1 MINKKSNLIII
12 ALCGMIALAAGIV
25 LWKPMG
31 VARVIVGVKQECS
44 DWVERQYR
52 SKEMVS
58 LEEYHAIE
66 NPDECWQYNVIAHGG
81 GGIDGKIYTNSKE
94 AMVLHYENG
103 TRLFDVDLRFTSDRE
118 IVLRHN
124 WQDNLEQEMLLKE
137 NISFERDELEQV
149 QVNQEDAPDLETF
162 CNTRVYKKYTPMTYE
177 NAVDF
182 LKEHQDAML
191 VIDTKE
197 NIEDTYQYIVNHT
210 EEELLDQIIVSLYRY
225 DDLEI
230 VKKIYPFEHV
240 MFRQH
245 EVYPVNYTELIAF
258 CLEHN
263 IQAININEK
272 YFLNDNMDLFEQYNI
287 KLYVAVVDSLK
298 MYSDYKKMIEED
310 NVGIVSN
317 FIYENDMTFVQGE
330 NK

>member
-1 MINKKSNLIII
+1 MRSKKSDLIIVF
-12 ALCGMIALAAGIV
+12 LCGMITLMVGIL
-25 LWKPMG
+25 LWKPLQVG
-31 VARVIVGVKQECS
+31 RVISGAKQELS
-44 DWVERQYR
+44 EWEEKRYR
-52 SKEMVS
+52 SEEIVS
-58 LEEYHAIE
+58 LEEYSAIK
-66 NPDECWQYNVIAHGG
+66 NRDECWQYNVIAHGC
-81 GGIDGKIYTNSKE
+81 GGIDGRIYTNSKE

-103 TRLFDVDLRFTSDRE
+103 TRLFDVDLRFTSDGKL
-118 IVLRHN
+118 VLRHN
-124 WQDNLEQEMLLKE
+124 WKDNLEQEELLEE
-137 NISFERDELEQV
+137 NTVYQRDELKQS
-149 QVNQEDAPDLETF
+149 QINQEDAPDLETF
-162 CNTRVYKKYTPMTYE
+162 RDTKVYKKYTPMTYE
-177 NAVDF
+177 DAVEF
-182 LKEHQDAML
+182 LKEYQDVML

-298 MYSDYKKMIEED
+298 MYSDYKKVIEED